1 VFDILFCWTRS
12 SWFDTIWSTT
22 CRSPTLQA
30 DHATSLFQLQ
40 LSLLLKAKNLVST
53 INVIIITQQI
63 PSNYY
68 FCLSNAMHSIG
79 QSIKSPECPSV
90 QHFLSYLPS
99 TFPLPSS
106 FPSPSPPSFLPL
118 PLSLELFSSPF
129 SFPFPFPFPFPSRF
143 PFPFPSFSP
152 SSFPSPIPPFSFSPF
167 LYSFP
172 SPFSFPFPLH
182 FPYPSFYLPL
192 LSPSPF
198 PFHFPFTFP
207 FPSLP
212 QPFLF
217 FFSFFRLS
225 FRVHVR
231 ASNICGAIFL

>member
-1 VFDILFCWTRS
+1 MFDILFCWTRS

-106 FPSPSPPSFLPL
+106 FPS
-118 PLSLELFSSPF
+118 
-129 SFPFPFPFPFPSRF
+129 
-143 PFPFPSFSP
+143 FSP